1 MHRRL
6 RVLISAYACE
16 PDKGSE
22 PEVGWQW
29 ALQMARFHDVTV
41 LTRANNKPGI
51 EAKLA
56 TLRGQRLVPTF
67 VYHEESNFLQGTK
80 QRLSSL
86 KLYYVLWQR
95 SAREVI
101 AQLHARHKFDL
112 LHHVTFAGF
121 RYPTAIWGHG
131 VPSVWGPI
139 GGIESVPWNL
149 LPWGQPAS
157 LLAEIKRNLHNLL
170 QAGPFQVM
178 PRRARASTV
187 ILACTP
193 EMQAAFARHHV
204 AAPLMPTI
212 GLDCGAIPFG
222 TKPDRSAGPLRLLF
236 VGNLITL
243 KGIDFAIHAL
253 RESDSAATLTLIGSG
268 EFQASAQRLVRRLGL
283 EERVKFLGQ
292 LPRAE
297 VLRSYADFDVFIFPS
312 LHDTGGYAVIEAMLN
327 ELPVICLDCG
337 GPALAVQPDCGVK
350 VSLGSRREVRQGLAA
365 AIRRYDQ
372 DRSLLR
378 QHGVAARRAIQA
390 NYDWDQKGEQMDA
403 VYQRAISPSRC
414 QAADFYTGISNATH
428 MIHRLISF
436 KGLAALISILLL
448 IGVVSFVSLKHL
460 KGIASEVVTDTLP
473 RLALAGQANAYLADA
488 NRTITYIFSDSPTER
503 TQIRQDILEL
513 SARTTGFLE
522 KYGETIATD
531 ADRKLYHGLLEQRKA
546 YLQLRTAVLDLAD
559 NGQREAAIKMYT
571 GSLLPAHNQ
580 VKAAADQLFDADIQ
594 RGEQR
599 SKQIMN
605 ACILTQI
612 TVALIGVAVFVLGF
626 FFGLFR

>member
-41 LTRANNKPGI
+41 LTRANNREGI
-51 EAKLA
+51 EKKLA
-56 TLRGQRLVPTF
+56 ELRERQPVPHF
-67 VYHEESNFLQGTK
+67 IYHEESNFLQGTK

-95 SAREVI
+95 SAHEVI

-222 TKPDRSAGPLRLLF
+222 AKPDRPAGPLRLLF

-243 KGIDFAIHAL
+243 KGIDFAIHGL
-253 RESDSAATLTLIGSG
+253 RESGTTATLTLIGSG
-268 EFQASAQRLVRRLGL
+268 EFQASAQHLVRRLGL
-283 EERVKFLGQ
+283 EERVKFLGK

-350 VSLGSRREVRQGLAA
+350 VALGSRREVRQGLAA

-372 DRSLLR
+372 DRTLLR
-378 QHGVAARRAIQA
+378 QHGAAARRVIQDK
-390 NYDWDQKGEQMDA
+390 YDWDKKGEQMDT
-403 VYQRAISPSRC
+403 VYQRAVSPSRC
-414 QAADFYTGISNATH
+414 KAADFYTGISHTTH
-428 MIHRLISF
+428 MIHRFISF
-436 KGLAALISILLL
+436 KGMAALISILLL
-448 IGVVSFVSLKHL
+448 IGLVGFVSLNHL
-460 KGIASEVVTDTLP
+460 KGIASDVAADTLP
-473 RLALAGQANAYLADA
+473 RLALAGRANAYLADA
-488 NRTITYIFSDSPTER
+488 NRTITYIFSDSSTER
-503 TQIRQDILEL
+503 AQLRQEILDL

-522 KYGETIATD
+522 KYGNAIGVD
-531 ADRKLYHGLLEQRKA
+531 SDRKLYNGLLEERKN
-546 YLQLRTAVLDLAD
+546 YLHLRTSVLELAD
-559 NGQREAAIKMYT
+559 SGQRDAAVKMYT
-571 GSLLPAHNQ
+571 GVLLPAHNR
-580 VKAAADQLFDADIQ
+580 VKAAADRLFDADIQ

>member
-41 LTRANNKPGI
+41 LTRANNQPGI

-56 TLRGQRLVPTF
+56 TLRGQRPVPTF
-67 VYHEESNFLQGTK
+67 IYHEESSFLQGTK

-101 AQLHARHKFDL
+101 VRLHAQEKFDL

-139 GGIESVPWNL
+139 GGIESVPWRL
-149 LPWGQPAS
+149 LPWRHPAA
-157 LLAEIKRNLHNLL
+157 LVAEIKRNLHNLL
-170 QAGPFQVM
+170 QSGPFQVM

-193 EMQAAFARHHV
+193 EMQAAFVRHG
-204 AAPLMPTI
+204 APAQLMATI
-212 GLDCGAIPFG
+212 GLDCGTIPF
-222 TKPDRSAGPLRLLF
+222 TPKIPRSTGPLRLLF

-253 RESDSAATLTLIGSG
+253 CESGTTATLTLIGSG
-268 EFQASAQRLVRRLGL
+268 EMKDSARRLA
-283 EERVKFLGQ
+283 ERLGVGKRVEFLGK
-292 LPRAE
+292 LPRPE
-297 VLRSYADFDVFIFPS
+297 VLRRYADFDAFIFPS

-337 GPALAVQPDCGVK
+337 GPALAVQPDCGIK
-350 VSLGSRREVRQGLAA
+350 VPLGSRQAVRAGLAN

-372 DRSLLR
+372 DRALLQ
-378 QHGVAARRAIQA
+378 QHGQAARRHILAH
-390 NYDWDQKGEQMDA
+390 YDWGQKGEQMNA
-403 VYQRAISPSRC
+403 IYERATAPNLRK
-414 QAADFYTGISNATH
+414 AADYYTGISHTTH
-428 MIHRLISF
+428 MIHRFISF
-436 KGLAALISILLL
+436 KGMAALISILLV
-448 IGVVSFVSLKHL
+448 IGLVGFVSLNHL
-460 KGIASEVVTDTLP
+460 KGIASEVAADTLP
-473 RLALAGQANAYLADA
+473 RLALAGRANAYLADA
-488 NRTITYIFSDSPTER
+488 NRTITYIFSDSPAER
-503 TQIRQDILEL
+503 AQLRQEILDL

-522 KYGETIATD
+522 KYGNAIGAD
-531 ADRKLYHGLLEQRKA
+531 SDRKLYRGLLEERKE
-546 YLQLRTAVLDLAD
+546 YLQLRTAVLELAD
-559 NGQREAAIKMYT
+559 SGQRDAAVKMYT
-571 GSLLPAHNQ
+571 GVLLPAHNR
-580 VKAAADQLFDADIQ
+580 VKAAADQLFNSDIQ
-594 RGEQR
+594 RGELR

-605 ACILTQI
+605 ACVLTQI
-612 TVALIGVAVFVLGF
+612 TVALIGISVFVLGF